1 MECLSVEAYGVLSNL
16 EGRFARARF
25 RPEGDEAAL
34 ALATQRFSNEATSGI
49 AEFFGTAEST
59 MLADRGWNFCLL
71 GQQFERAVITANAG
85 LTIFKSIT
93 RRMEKLSELPEHAIE
108 IELSAFLRLLG
119 SRDAYRRVYQMRAE
133 PVPVLQLLYD
143 HPEMP
148 RSVRRCLG
156 RCARLLGS
164 KDDGSPGMVRT
175 REALEGVLGLVAGAS
190 WPDYL
195 LVSGVAPGEA
205 GGGVQL
211 DPARVG
217 DLVAVLSD
225 INDQTYAIHDVVTDG
240 FINHQILLD

>member
-1 MECLSVEAYGVLSNL
+1 
-16 EGRFARARF
+16 
-25 RPEGDEAAL
+25 
-34 ALATQRFSNEATSGI
+34 
-49 AEFFGTAEST
+49 
-59 MLADRGWNFCLL
+59 
-71 GQQFERAVITANAG
+71 
-85 LTIFKSIT
+85 
-93 RRMEKLSELPEHAIE
+93 
-108 IELSAFLRLLG
+108 LSAFLRLLG

-164 KDDGSPGMVRT
+164 EDDSSPGMVRT
-175 REALEGVLGLVAGAS
+175 REALEGVRQVVASADWTS
-190 WPDYL
+190 FLLPSATPD
-195 LVSGVAPGEA
+195 GEA

-211 DPARVG
+211 DPARIG
-217 DLVAVLSD
+217 ELVAVLSD